1 MSVDESAGW
10 LPPAANVTTP
20 TSLIFSENPGMVSLE
35 SIRTSNLE
43 ARNLENLVA
52 VFVGGTHGVAESTVK
67 ELFLR
72 ATTPRAYIIGRSQD
86 VADKLCKELED
97 LNPGSKAVFI
107 KKDISILKNV
117 DEVCEELQRR
127 EKKINILFLSAGYMS
142 LGGRS
147 ETPEGLDHKMAVNY
161 YSRIRFAMNLMPQ
174 LTEASNQ
181 KELSRVLT
189 VLAAGSEAD
198 IDMDD
203 MDLKK
208 NYTLHACLSHCV
220 MMTDFMME
228 ELAKRCP
235 HTSFS
240 HSYPGTVKS
249 GITNSLTGP
258 IRLGVKVLYSVMT
271 PWILNFRESGERHL
285 FQITSSMYK
294 ARNGSVG
301 SIPLNG
307 GLDIA
312 VGIDGVK
319 GSGAY
324 LLDWDGRPA
333 GDMAVINKYRDMNAG
348 PKIWEHTMT
357 AIKKATSRKR
367 LAEDDAQEEQKR
379 REQHAAGAPNL
390 AGWRAG

>member
-1 MSVDESAGW
+1 MSVDERAGW
-10 LPPAANVTTP
+10 TPPAANVTTP
-20 TSLIFSENPGMVSLE
+20 TSLIFSENQGMVSLDT
-35 SIRTSNLE
+35 IRASNIEAGDLE
-43 ARNLENLVA
+43 ELVA
-52 VFVGGTHGVAESTVK
+52 VFVGGTHGVAESTIK

-72 ATTPRAYIIGRSQD
+72 TTKPRAYIIGRSQD
-86 VADKLCKELED
+86 KADNLCKELED
-97 LNPGSKAVFI
+97 LNPGSQAIFI

-117 DEVCEELQRR
+117 DEVCEELQQR

-142 LGGRS
+142 LSGRK

-161 YSRIRFAMNLMPQ
+161 YARIRFTMNLMPE
-174 LTEASNQ
+174 LSAAGKN

-198 IDMDD
+198 IDLDN
-203 MDLKK
+203 MDLKT

-228 ELAKRCP
+228 ELSKRYP
-235 HTSFS
+235 QTSFS

-249 GITNSLTGP
+249 GITNQLTGP

-294 ARNGSVG
+294 AKEGSAG
-301 SIPLNG
+301 IPLNG

-312 VGIDGVK
+312 VGMDGIK

-333 GDMAVINKYRDMNAG
+333 GDMAIIRRYRDLNAG
-348 PKIWEHTMT
+348 PKIWEQTMT
-357 AIKKATSRKR
+357 ALKR
-367 LAEDDAQEEQKR
+367 AASNKRMADEDEQEEQKR
-379 REQHAAGAPNL
+379 REQHAAGAPNM

>member
-1 MSVDESAGW
+1 
-10 LPPAANVTTP
+10 
-20 TSLIFSENPGMVSLE
+20 MVSLDT
-35 SIRTSNLE
+35 IRASNLE
-43 ARNLENLVA
+43 TRNLEGLVA
-52 VFVGGTHGVAESTVK
+52 VFVGGTHGVAESTIK

-72 ATTPRAYIIGRSQD
+72 TTRPRAYIIGRSQD
-86 VADKLCKELED
+86 KADNLCKELESY
-97 LNPGSKAVFI
+97 NPGSQAIFI
-107 KKDISILKNV
+107 NKDISILKNV

-142 LGGRS
+142 LSGRK

-161 YSRIRFAMNLMPQ
+161 YSRIRFTLNLMPE
-174 LTEASNQ
+174 LSVAGNN

-228 ELAKRCP
+228 ELAKRYP
-235 HTSFS
+235 QTSFS

-249 GITNSLTGP
+249 GITNQLTGP

-294 ARNGSVG
+294 AKDGAAG
-301 SIPLNG
+301 IPANG
-307 GLDIA
+307 GLEIA
-312 VGIDGVK
+312 VGMDGQK

-333 GDMAVINKYRDMNAG
+333 GDMAIIQQYRAINAG

-357 AIKKATSRKR
+357 ALKKAASKKR
-367 LAEDDAQEEQKR
+367 MADEDEQAEQKR
-379 REQHAAGAPNL
+379 REQHASSAPSM

>member
-1 MSVDESAGW
+1 M
-10 LPPAANVTTP
+10 
-20 TSLIFSENPGMVSLE
+20 F
-35 SIRTSNLE
+35 
-43 ARNLENLVA
+43 
-52 VFVGGTHGVAESTVK
+52 
-67 ELFLR
+67 
-72 ATTPRAYIIGRSQD
+72 RSQD
-86 VADKLCKELED
+86 KADSLCKELED
-97 LNPGSKAVFI
+97 LNPGSQAIFI
-107 KKDISILKNV
+107 KKDISILRNV

-142 LGGRS
+142 LSGRKGKS
-147 ETPEGLDHKMAVNY
+147 LYVPLTSRSADTSQKETPEGLDHKMAVNY
-161 YSRIRFAMNLMPQ
+161 YSRMRFTMNLMPE
-174 LTEASNQ
+174 LSVAGKN

-198 IDMDD
+198 IDLDN
-203 MDLKK
+203 MDLKR

-228 ELAKRCP
+228 ELAKRYP
-235 HTSFS
+235 QTSFS

-249 GITNSLTGP
+249 GITNQLTGP

-294 ARNGSVG
+294 ARDGSAG
-301 SIPLNG
+301 IPLNG

-312 VGIDGVK
+312 VGMDGNK

-333 GDMAVINKYRDMNAG
+333 GDVAILRRYRDQNAG
-348 PKIWEHTMT
+348 PRIWEHTMT
-357 AIKKATSRKR
+357 ALKR
-367 LAEDDAQEEQKR
+367 AAGNKRMADEKEEQEQKR
-379 REQHAAGAPNL
+379 REQHASGALNMV
-390 AGWRAG
+390 GWRAG

>member
-1 MSVDESAGW
+1 MSVDERAGW
-10 LPPAANVTTP
+10 TPPAANVTTP
-20 TSLIFSENPGMVSLE
+20 TSLIFSENQGMVSLDT
-35 SIRTSNLE
+35 IRASNIEAGNLE
-43 ARNLENLVA
+43 ELVA

-72 ATTPRAYIIGRSQD
+72 TTKPRAYIIGRSQD
-86 VADKLCKELED
+86 KADKLCKELED
-97 LNPGSKAVFI
+97 LNPGSQAIFI

-142 LGGRS
+142 LSGRK

-161 YSRIRFAMNLMPQ
+161 YARIRFTMNLMPE
-174 LTEASNQ
+174 LSAAGKN

-198 IDMDD
+198 IDLDN
-203 MDLKK
+203 MDLKT

-228 ELAKRCP
+228 ELSKRYP
-235 HTSFS
+235 QTSFS

-249 GITNSLTGP
+249 GITNQLTGP

-294 ARNGSVG
+294 AKEGSAG
-301 SIPLNG
+301 IPLNG

-312 VGIDGVK
+312 VGMDGMK

-333 GDMAVINKYRDMNAG
+333 GDMAIIRKYRDLNAG

-357 AIKKATSRKR
+357 ALKR
-367 LAEDDAQEEQKR
+367 AASNKRMADESEQEEQKR
-379 REQHAAGAPNL
+379 REQHASGAPNM

>member
-1 MSVDESAGW
+1 
-10 LPPAANVTTP
+10 
-20 TSLIFSENPGMVSLE
+20 
-35 SIRTSNLE
+35 
-43 ARNLENLVA
+43 
-52 VFVGGTHGVAESTVK
+52 
-67 ELFLR
+67 
-72 ATTPRAYIIGRSQD
+72 
-86 VADKLCKELED
+86 
-97 LNPGSKAVFI
+97 LNPGSQAIFI
-107 KKDISILKNV
+107 KKDISVLKNV

-127 EKKINILFLSAGYMS
+127 EKKINVLFLSAGYMS
-142 LGGRS
+142 LSGRKGKS
-147 ETPEGLDHKMAVNY
+147 ASFWLVSCTPIDSRWTETPEGLDHKMAVNY
-161 YSRIRFAMNLMPQ
+161 YSRIRFILNLMPE
-174 LTEASNQ
+174 LSAAARN

-198 IDMDD
+198 IDMDN

-228 ELAKRCP
+228 ELAKRYP
-235 HTSFS
+235 QTSFS

-249 GITNSLTGP
+249 GITNQLTGP

-294 ARNGSVG
+294 AADGAAG
-301 SIPLNG
+301 IPLDG

-312 VGIDGVK
+312 VGMDGNK
-319 GSGAY
+319 GTGAY

-333 GDMAVINKYRDMNAG
+333 GDMAFIKKYRDMNAG

-357 AIKKATSRKR
+357 ALKR
-367 LAEDDAQEEQKR
+367 AASNKRMAEEDEQEEQKR
-379 REQHAAGAPNL
+379 REQHASGAPNM

>member
-1 MSVDESAGW
+1 
-10 LPPAANVTTP
+10 
-20 TSLIFSENPGMVSLE
+20 MVSLE
-35 SIRTSNLE
+35 TIRASNLKTS
-43 ARNLENLVA
+43 NLENLVA

-72 ATTPRAYIIGRSQD
+72 TTKPRAYIIGRSQD
-86 VADKLCKELED
+86 KADSLCKELED
-97 LNPGSKAVFI
+97 LNPGSQAIFI

-142 LGGRS
+142 LSGRK
-147 ETPEGLDHKMAVNY
+147 ETPEGFDHKMAVNY
-161 YSRIRFAMNLMPQ
+161 YSRMRFTMNLMPE
-174 LTEASNQ
+174 LSVAGKN

-198 IDMDD
+198 IDMDN

-228 ELAKRCP
+228 ELSKRYP
-235 HTSFS
+235 QTSFS

-249 GITNSLTGP
+249 GITNQLTGP

-294 ARNGSVG
+294 AKDGSAG
-301 SIPLNG
+301 IPLNG

-312 VGIDGVK
+312 VGMDGLK

-333 GDMAVINKYRDMNAG
+333 GDMAILRKYRDENAG
-348 PKIWEHTMT
+348 PKIWEHTLT
-357 AIKKATSRKR
+357 ALKR
-367 LAEDDAQEEQKR
+367 AAGNKRMADENEEQEQKR
-379 REQHAAGAPNL
+379 REQHASGALNMV
-390 AGWRAG
+390 GWRAG

>member
-1 MSVDESAGW
+1 
-10 LPPAANVTTP
+10 
-20 TSLIFSENPGMVSLE
+20 
-35 SIRTSNLE
+35 
-43 ARNLENLVA
+43 
-52 VFVGGTHGVAESTVK
+52 
-67 ELFLR
+67 
-72 ATTPRAYIIGRSQD
+72 
-86 VADKLCKELED
+86 
-97 LNPGSKAVFI
+97 
-107 KKDISILKNV
+107 
-117 DEVCEELQRR
+117 
-127 EKKINILFLSAGYMS
+127 
-142 LGGRS
+142 
-147 ETPEGLDHKMAVNY
+147 MAVNY

-228 ELAKRCP
+228 ELAKRYP

-294 ARNGSVG
+294 ARNGSFG

>member
-1 MSVDESAGW
+1 M
-10 LPPAANVTTP
+10 
-20 TSLIFSENPGMVSLE
+20 
-35 SIRTSNLE
+35 
-43 ARNLENLVA
+43 
-52 VFVGGTHGVAESTVK
+52 
-67 ELFLR
+67 
-72 ATTPRAYIIGRSQD
+72 
-86 VADKLCKELED
+86 
-97 LNPGSKAVFI
+97 NPGSKAIFI
-107 KKDISILKNV
+107 QKDISSLKNV
-117 DEVCEELQRR
+117 DEVCLELQRR

-142 LGGRS
+142 LSGRNGEFS
-147 ETPEGLDHKMAVNY
+147 HDKSCTTLTSGYTETPEGLDHKMAVNY
-161 YSRIRFAMNLMPQ
+161 YSRMRFALNLMPE
-174 LTEASNQ
+174 LTKAGKSH
-181 KELSRVLT
+181 ELSRVLT

-203 MDLKK
+203 MDLQK

-228 ELAKRCP
+228 ELAKRYP
-235 HTSFS
+235 QTSFS

-271 PWILNFRESGERHL
+271 PWILNFRESGERHM

-294 ARNGSVG
+294 AKDGVAG
-301 SIPLNG
+301 IPLNG

-312 VGIDGVK
+312 VGMDGQK

-333 GDMAVINKYRDMNAG
+333 GDMAILARYRAKNAG

-357 AIKKATSRKR
+357 ALKKATSKKR
-367 LAEDDAQEEQKR
+367 LADDDEQQEQKR
-379 REQHAAGAPNL
+379 REQHAAAAPNL

>member
-1 MSVDESAGW
+1 MSVDEQAGW
-10 LPPAANVTTP
+10 TPPAANVTTP
-20 TSLIFSENPGMVSLE
+20 TSLIFSENKGMVSLD
-35 SIRTSNLE
+35 SIRKSNLE
-43 ARNLENLVA
+43 ASNLENLVA
-52 VFVGGTHGVAESTVK
+52 VFVGGTHGVAESTVR

-86 VADKLCKELED
+86 KADNLCKELED
-97 LNPGSKAVFI
+97 LNPGSKAIFI
-107 KKDISILKNV
+107 NKDISVLKNV
-117 DEVCEELQRR
+117 DDVCLELQRR

-142 LGGRS
+142 LSGRN
-147 ETPEGLDHKMAVNY
+147 ETPEGLDQKMAVNY
-161 YSRIRFAMNLMPQ
+161 YSRIRFIMNLMPE
-174 LTEASNQ
+174 LTEASKSN
-181 KELSRVLT
+181 ELSRVLT

-203 MDLKK
+203 MDLQK

-228 ELAKRCP
+228 EYAKRYP
-235 HTSFS
+235 QTSFS

-249 GITNSLTGP
+249 GITNQLTGP

-271 PWILNFRESGERHL
+271 PWILNFRESGERHM

-294 ARNGSVG
+294 AKSGAAGIPVG
-301 SIPLNG
+301 G

-312 VGIDGVK
+312 IGINGQK

-333 GDMAVINKYRDMNAG
+333 GDMAILARYREKNAG

-357 AIKKATSRKR
+357 AIKKATSKKR
-367 LAEDDAQEEQKR
+367 LADDNEQEEQKR
-379 REQHAAGAPNL
+379 REQHAAAAPNL
-390 AGWRAG
+390 TGWRAG